1 MKRYGA
7 ALCNAS
13 IRCARV
19 RSALLWSAF
28 LAAAGFPAGCGGP
41 DSDFKNAQSTVNE
54 SDLERHVR
62 TLSSDEFEGRRPFT
76 AGEQKTIE
84 YIASEFERLGLEGPL
99 NGRYFQDVPLV
110 EITASVPEAIAV
122 ATPAGRIDLE
132 FPVDVIASSPRV
144 VERID
149 IHESELVFAGYGV
162 VAPEYNWNDY
172 AGLNVRGKT
181 VLVLVNDPGYATGDE
196 SLFNGKAMTYYGRWT
211 YKYEEAARQGAEGVI
226 VVHETGAAGYPW
238 TVLQNGAAGP
248 NLVLQTEDKNQ
259 LRCAL
264 EGWITSDAAR
274 KICAAAG
281 MDFNALAA
289 SASQRGFE
297 PVSIGARISV
307 SITQRLRFDV
317 SRNVMGMLRG
327 SQRPDEC
334 VVFTS
339 HWDHFGLGPAVDGDS
354 IYNGAADNALP
365 LSCMLET
372 ARAFSR
378 LRHGPERSVLFI
390 AVTAEEAG
398 LLGSEYYV
406 THPLFPMTKTVAAL
420 NYELFLPL
428 GRMKD
433 VTVYGYGKSELDDYV
448 AAAAS
453 AQGRYVIPDPSPENG
468 MYYRTDHF
476 SFAKAGVPSLFVKG
490 WSESAAHGREWTR
503 ERIEDYWAQRYH
515 TPNDEYDPET
525 ADLAGVID
533 DARLFFRIGYDLANG
548 GDYPEWREGSEF
560 KQVRDAS
567 MRR

>member
-1 MKRYGA
+1 
-7 ALCNAS
+7 LLS
-13 IRCARV
+13 IAC
-19 RSALLWSAF
+19 
-28 LAAAGFPAGCGGP
+28 LAAAEIAAGCGGA
-41 DSDFKNAQSTVNE
+41 DSDFRSAQLKVNE
-54 SDLERHVR
+54 GDLERHVIE
-62 TLSSDEFEGRRPFT
+62 LSSDEFEGRRPFT
-76 AGEQKTIE
+76 PGERKTVE
-84 YIASEFERLGLEGPL
+84 YISAEFEKMGLEGPL
-99 NGRYFQDVPLV
+99 DGRYFQDVPLV
-110 EITASVPEAIAV
+110 EITASVPAPVSV
-122 ATPAGRIDLE
+122 ATPAGRIGLE
-132 FPVDVIASSPRV
+132 FPADVIVSSPRV
-144 VERID
+144 VENID
-149 IHESELVFAGYGV
+149 IRDSEMIFAGYGV

-172 AGLNVRGKT
+172 EGLDVRGKT
-181 VLVLVNDPGYATGDE
+181 VLVLVNDPGYAAGDE
-196 SLFNGKAMTYYGRWT
+196 SLFNGRAMTYYGRWT

-248 NLVLQTEDKNQ
+248 SLVLQTADRN
-259 LRCAL
+259 LSRCAL
-264 EGWITSDAAR
+264 EGWITTDAAR

-281 MDFNALAA
+281 GDFDALAA
-289 SASQRGFE
+289 SASQRDFD
-297 PVSIGARISV
+297 PAPIGASISV

-317 SRNVMGMLRG
+317 SRNVMGVLRG

-339 HWDHFGLGPAVDGDS
+339 HWDHFGVGPAVDGDS

-372 ARAFSR
+372 AKAFSR
-378 LRHGPERSVLFI
+378 LRHRPARSVLFI

-406 THPLFPMTKTVAAL
+406 THPLFPITKTVAAL

-453 AQGRYVIPDPSPENG
+453 AQGRYVTPDPSPENG

-490 WSESAAHGREWTR
+490 WSESAAQGREWTR
-503 ERIEDYWAQRYH
+503 ERIDAYLAQRYH
-515 TPNDEYDPET
+515 TPDDEYDPGT

-533 DARLFFRIGYDLANG
+533 DAKLFFRIGYDLANG
-548 GDYPEWREGSEF
+548 GDLPGWREGSEF

-567 MRR
+567 MSR